1 MKTFKE
7 YMAEMEVRDPAGH
20 LIKIKKLV
28 YRGADMKLHSAYPG
42 KSSSSG
48 GGGGSAGGTNGGGA

>member
-7 YMAEMEVRDPAGH
+7 TMKEMIVRDPSGKP
-20 LIKIKKLV
+20 ITIKKV
-28 YRGADMKLHSAYPG
+28 KYRGADMKMHSAYPG

-48 GGGGSAGGTNGGGA
+48 GGDGGSGNGGT